1 MSVNL
6 PIPNIRFSSWDNH
19 EPVEPV
25 GVRHLV
31 SGSFAYISE
40 LGTGCDS
47 ALSFTNLRLDVAT
60 QSVASSDVAVVNFA
74 IPNFPELVSSGI
86 SSVNNF
92 RLWLPEGSGTVT
104 DLDGIS
110 IEYQLHSNWRNS
122 SIYTTFP
129 SGAGAT
135 FSGIQPTTYNIT
147 RIDGSHE
154 ITGYDDDNVS
164 QWIYLRAFLDQEF
177 PVGSY
182 GVCGSGLMRLRLTYD
197 FY

>member
-6 PIPNIRFSSWDNH
+6 PIPNIRFSSWNNA
-19 EPVEPV
+19 EPVEPL

-31 SGSFAYISE
+31 SGSPAYIKE
-40 LGTGCDS
+40 VGIGCNS
-47 ALSFTNLRLDVAT
+47 ALSFNNLRLNVAT
-60 QSVASSDVAVVNFA
+60 QSFASSDVAVVNFS
-74 IPNFPELVSSGI
+74 IPNFPELISSGV
-86 SSVNNF
+86 STVNNF
-92 RLWLPEGSGTVT
+92 RLWMPQGSGTVT

-110 IEYQLHSNWRNS
+110 IQYKLYNNWQNS
-122 SIYTTFP
+122 SIVFP
-129 SGAGAT
+129 SGAGEV

-154 ITGYDDDNVS
+154 ITNYNDQNVS

-182 GVCGSGLMRLRLTYD
+182 GICGSGLIRLRLTYD